1 MKNTFYITKSIVIV
15 IAIVIVTALF
25 PSCDIVEEPYLVQ
38 VGGNDTTPT
47 VENVRKVLLEDYTG
61 QKCPNCPEAAEVANS
76 LIQTYGEQVV
86 VIAVHSGNFAVP
98 DATFTADFRTP
109 EGTELNDFF
118 GIYQFGYPMGM
129 VNRTDYNGFPVV
141 IKDDWETAVGE
152 QLELDPLAA
161 IKITTSYNAGTR
173 KLDCTLETEFL
184 VDLDGTY
191 SICAYIIESG
201 IVSPQ
206 QTETGVVQ
214 DYVHNHMLRGSMN
227 GTWGDAVGTDGL
239 AIGGTKVTNNCTLT
253 LPSEWNAENCAIV
266 AFVYNDETQDVIQA
280 EEEGL

>member
-1 MKNTFYITKSIVIV
+1 MKTTTYITKLFVIV
-15 IAIVIVTALF
+15 LVIVTVIALL
-25 PSCDIVEEPYLVQ
+25 PSCDIVEEPYLVP

-47 VENVRKVLLEDYTG
+47 VEKVKKVLLEDFTG
-61 QKCPNCPEAAEVANS
+61 QKCPNCPEAAEVAHS
-76 LIQTYGEQVV
+76 LIQTYGDQIV
-86 VIAVHSGNFAVP
+86 VIAIHAGNFSVP
-98 DATFTADFRTP
+98 DGSFPSDYRTD

-118 GIYQFGYPMGM
+118 GISNYGYPMGM
-129 VNRTDYNGFPVV
+129 VNRIDYNGFPVV
-141 IKDDWETAVGE
+141 IKDDWESAVSE
-152 QLELDPLAA
+152 QLDLDPQAA
-161 IKITTSYNAGTR
+161 ITITSTYNSGTR

-184 VDLDGTY
+184 EDLDGTY

-206 QTETGVVQ
+206 QTESGVVQ

-266 AFVYNDETQDVIQA
+266 AFVYNDETQDVVQA